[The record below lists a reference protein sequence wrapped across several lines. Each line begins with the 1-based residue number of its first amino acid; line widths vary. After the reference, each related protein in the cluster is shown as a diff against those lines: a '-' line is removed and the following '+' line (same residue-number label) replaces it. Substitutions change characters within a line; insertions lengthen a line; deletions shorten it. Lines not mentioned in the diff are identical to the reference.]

1 MLLLNVAAIAAAG
14 VNVLLLIAIYNKLR
28 RISRYFYIPK
38 TSVPGEGGKH
48 FHAKMPGYLPRK
60 GHNRW

>member
-1 MLLLNVAAIAAAG
+1 MLLLNVAAIAVAG

-38 TSVPGEGGKH
+38 ASVPGEGCNH
-48 FHAKMPGYLPRK
+48 AHAKIPGYYPRK